1 MFEFLSFARKAPDNP
16 LATLRSVT
24 LWMNELLLSDLYV
37 AHDKVVRALVE
48 FNDRKEPLT
57 KERLQIFMHID
68 ESAREMQQSLCRQ
81 YLLNPRMSKVIESR
95 LWNAIYAFY
104 WEVTRGYHAFIMD
117 FVANPKN
124 TKIKSLVPLVTARA
138 LSNFGS
144 LFKWRYFRYEKI
156 EERLWKRL
164 HNLFHF
170 AEFAEIEHDRLALYS
185 TEKRQTSC
193 VEAYLHVLMLAT
205 MNSGGFYPKQIEVV
219 DGWLINWLYLIKL
232 EKQFNPDK
240 HVFYVNLQRGIGA
253 RRVRK
258 IEPDEMRR
266 YWNTDTLTN
275 HLTQIKTALQ
285 NGKAPAQL
293 GLSEDCK
300 LPGCFDLLEYLMR
313 QWAPQIDRSQRKYV
327 RNRVMKMIEVA
338 HSFPEI
344 CAQVRRDN
352 DATTKQKSINTTK
365 ARLSYDE
372 MIDVR
377 LYGFI
382 TERTQE
388 KASTKQVTAAH
399 DPAGIHERWVME
411 NESTQGY
418 GGTID
423 NVAGDWVR
431 LDKLVSLKPD
441 RGSPWR
447 IGTVC
452 RLTKLSPN
460 QIYVG
465 IELLPE
471 APVVVMLRPQQ
482 ADHDSGYTVDGRDAM
497 NLILPLSAIY
507 LPNLTKNGQG
517 SIILETIEYA
527 LGRVFELSAGRKTYM
542 IRLRDVIAKGDGW
555 LRAGFEVISGNTR
568 A

>member
-1 MFEFLSFARKAPDNP
+1 MFEFLSFARKAPDDP
-16 LATLRSVT
+16 LATLKSVT
-24 LWMNELLLSDLYV
+24 VWMNELLISDLYV
-37 AHDKVVRALVE
+37 AHDKVVRGLVE
-48 FNDRKEPLT
+48 FNDRKEPLS

-68 ESAREMQQSLCRQ
+68 ENAREMQQSLCRQ

-95 LWNAIYAFY
+95 LWNAVYAFH
-104 WEVTRGYHAFIMD
+104 WEIARGYHAFIMD

-124 TKIKSLVPLVTARA
+124 NKIKSLVPLVTARA

-170 AEFAEIEHDRLALYS
+170 AEFEEIEHSRITLYS
-185 TEKRQTSC
+185 ADKRQTNC
-193 VEAYLHVLMLAT
+193 AEAYVHVLMLAS

-232 EKQFNPDK
+232 AKQFEPEK
-240 HVFYVNLQRGIGA
+240 HVFYVNLRIGIGA

-258 IEPDEMRR
+258 NEPDEMRR
-266 YWNTDTLTN
+266 YWSTDALTN
-275 HLTQIKTALQ
+275 HLTQIKAALQ

-300 LPGCFDLLEYLMR
+300 LPACFELLEYLMR
-313 QWAPQIDRSQRKYV
+313 QWSPKIDRIQRKHA

-344 CAQVRRDN
+344 CAQVQRDN
-352 DATTKQKSINTTK
+352 DATARQKNPNVTKE
-365 ARLSYDE
+365 RLSYDE

-382 TERTQE
+382 TQRTQE
-388 KASTKQVTAAH
+388 KAGAKQIGTAH
-399 DPAGIHERWVME
+399 NPAGIHERWVME
-411 NESTQGY
+411 NESAQGY

-441 RGSPWR
+441 RSSPWR
-447 IGTVC
+447 VGTVC
-452 RLTKLSPN
+452 RLSKISPN

-482 ADHDSGYTVDGRDAM
+482 AMHDSGYTINGMDAM
-497 NLILPLSAIY
+497 NLIQPIAAIY
-507 LPNLTKNGQG
+507 LPNLANSGQG
-517 SIILETIEYA
+517 SIILENTEYA
-527 LGRVFELSAGRKTYM
+527 LGRVFELSAGRKTYS
-542 IRLRDVIAKGDGW
+542 IRLRDGIAKGDGW
-555 LRAGFEVISGNTR
+555 LRVGFEVVSKQ
-568 A
+568 